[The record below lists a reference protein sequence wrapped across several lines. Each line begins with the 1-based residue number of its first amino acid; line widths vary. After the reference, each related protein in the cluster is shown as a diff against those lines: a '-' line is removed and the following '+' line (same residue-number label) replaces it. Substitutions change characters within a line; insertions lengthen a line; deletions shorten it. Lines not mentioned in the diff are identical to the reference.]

1 MVTGGDEM
9 RRIISVLLAV
19 CLLVLTSCGT
29 SPQEG
34 SASGETSFSSVKI
47 TSAVT
52 EEVPSGGHV
61 STFTLAGR
69 AIHVY
74 RPEGIPCDGLI
85 NYGYTAPLLMVFGD
99 GKLDARSAVEFIC
112 GKGIDRTARA
122 YGASVVFVNPASGW
136 EEEPYGL
143 YEAVLA
149 HTKISQTGFSHGMLY
164 EADSREYFIFAAPGK
179 TVVYGYGHGADYIA
193 ENYLK
198 ETSGPSAMSYL
209 GVDDITLTAA
219 VLEDLSAEPVIGD
232 RNIIIVSVGNTDA
245 VNRSIAG
252 KSDCFHESSPGF
264 EEIYD
269 AYIAGYQ
276 RSGGKIMESFD
287 FRKAGLAMTALELE
301 VHTSED
307 NRSVKTP
314 TYVLGAVVFARKNT
328 EKEKR
333 PLVLCFHGGGDTA
346 LLTSTIA
353 GWDRLAFEEDFI
365 LCAVEYHTR
374 TTATEVME
382 VIGLLQ
388 EIWDIDASRIYATGF
403 SMGGIKT
410 WDLYQEYPE
419 YFAAMAPMGAT
430 VGVGQNTQFAASPSL
445 NEDVPVPVFMC
456 GGENSQLEELPFQ
469 GLTCV
474 ERVNYLFRVND
485 VPVSFEMSI
494 ANKTEWADSVCGYR
508 GDIVEELT
516 DSDNPQSVT
525 TVRYYRSADGGVYTA
540 LCSIR
545 AHGHEIRPFTCRKAW
560 DFMKQFSR
568 NDDGT
573 VTVSGETVTE

>member
-1 MVTGGDEM
+1 M
-9 RRIISVLLAV
+9 RRVLSVLIAV
-19 CLLVLTSCGT
+19 CLLALTACGMSRQEEAVSGTLSSSTVKVT
-29 SPQEG
+29 S
-34 SASGETSFSSVKI
+34 VI
-47 TSAVT
+47 T
-52 EEVPSGGHV
+52 EELPTGDHI
-61 STFTLAGR
+61 STFTVAGHEIYVFQPDDIMH
-69 AIHVY
+69 A
-74 RPEGIPCDGLI
+74 DLI

-99 GKLDARSAVEFIC
+99 GKLDARNAAEFIRE
-112 GKGIDRTARA
+112 KGIDKTARE
-122 YGASVVFVNPASGW
+122 YGASVVFVNPASKW

-143 YEAVLA
+143 YEAVIA
-149 HTKISQTGFSHGMLY
+149 QTKIGQTGFSHGLLY
-164 EADSREYFIFAAPGK
+164 QADMREYFIFAAPGK

-193 ENYLK
+193 KYYLK

-209 GVDDITLTAA
+209 GIDDITITAA
-219 VLEDLSAEPVIGD
+219 VLENLSAAPVVED
-232 RNIIIVSVGNTDA
+232 PNIIIISVGNTDA
-245 VNRSIAG
+245 VNRTIAG
-252 KSDCFHESSPGF
+252 NSSCFHEAVPGF

-269 AYIAGYQ
+269 TYIAGYQ
-276 RSGGKIMESFD
+276 RTGGKIVESFD
-287 FRKAGLAMTALELE
+287 FRKAGLSMTALDLE
-301 VHTSED
+301 VHTSAD
-307 NRSVKTP
+307 NRNVKTP
-314 TYVLGAVVFARKNT
+314 TYTLGAVVFARENT

-333 PLVLCFHGGGDTA
+333 PLVMCFHGGGDTA
-346 LLTSTIA
+346 LLTSTIS

-365 LCAVEYHTR
+365 LCAIEYHTR

-388 EIWDIDASRIYATGF
+388 ETWDIDASRIYATGF

-545 AHGHEIRPFTCRKAW
+545 AHGHEIRPYTCRKAW
-560 DFMKQFSR
+560 EFMKQFSR